1 MKQKN
6 NLTEGNITKH
16 LIALTIPMVAGMM
29 VMQGFNI
36 ADTYFVAKLGAIE
49 LAAIS
54 YTGPVVMLI
63 WAIAMG
69 IGLGLSST
77 VSKAVGESNHEEVK
91 QLTTNGLRMTF
102 VAIATIAATGILT
115 VEQTF
120 KLLGADPEL
129 IPMIASYML
138 VWYCFTPLMILPMVA
153 NSAIRAT
160 GDSLRPAIIMSI
172 GAILNI
178 LFDPIL
184 IFGLWGFP
192 KLGITG
198 AAIATVTSRLF
209 TVVASFMIMH
219 YHFKMLEFS
228 KQTIAHALHYWKII
242 IKYAI
247 PAILTNTLLPVMSFI
262 IMRLVSIYGYKAVA
276 GTGAGQKI
284 QFFIYS
290 IPIAIGSITVPI
302 IGQNFGAKRIDR
314 ISEAWKKITKFDI
327 SYSLITF
334 IIIIFAGE
342 HIASQFSK
350 DPEIIR
356 TTCIY
361 LYICIFASGLQHVVV
376 HSGFV
381 MNGLGH
387 PKNAAVLNVVRLL
400 GLIIPLAIIGQKLY
414 GYIGIYSGVALGQ
427 ITSGI
432 IGYIWVVKMIKKTK
446 VKQEPL
452 NDEYTN

>member
-1 MKQKN
+1 MKKKN

-16 LIALTIPMVAGMM
+16 LISLTVPMVVGMM

-36 ADTYFVAKLGAIE
+36 ADTYFVAKLGSIE

-54 YTGPVVMLI
+54 YTGPVIMLI

-77 VSKAVGESNHEEVK
+77 VSKAVGENNHEKVK

-102 VAIATIAATGILT
+102 VAITIIAIIGILT

-138 VWYCFTPLMILPMVA
+138 VWYSFTPLIILPMVA
-153 NSAIRAT
+153 NWAIRAT

-172 GAILNI
+172 ASLINIIL
-178 LFDPIL
+178 DPIL

-192 KLGITG
+192 QLGITG
-198 AAIATVTSRLF
+198 AAIATVISRLF
-209 TVVASFMIMH
+209 TVVAAFAIMH
-219 YHFKMLEFS
+219 YHCKILEFS
-228 KQTIAHALHYWKII
+228 KQTLAHAISYWKII

-262 IMRLVSIYGYKAVA
+262 VMRLVSIYGYKAVA

-284 QFFIYS
+284 QFFLYS
-290 IPIAIGSITVPI
+290 IPIALGSITVPI

-314 ISEAWKKITKFDI
+314 ISEAWKKITRFDI
-327 SYSLITF
+327 SYSFITF
-334 IIIIFAGE
+334 IIIIFSGE
-342 HIASQFSK
+342 QIASQFSK

-361 LYICIFASGLQHVVV
+361 LYICIFASGLQHIVV

-387 PKNAAVLNVVRLL
+387 PKRAASLNLIRLL
-400 GLIIPLAIIGQKLY
+400 GLIIPLAIIGERLA

-427 ITSGI
+427 IISGT
-432 IGYIWVVKMIKKTK
+432 IGYIWVVRMIKKTK
-446 VKQEPL
+446 IE
-452 NDEYTN
+452 NSDENTN